1 MALEVEHHDGVAL
14 VRFADAE
21 RMNSFDAETLRDIRR
36 TITDALNDDA
46 VTALVLTGSGRAFS
60 TGADVAQFQKGI
72 DEGTNAQW
80 ILAATGEL
88 HPLMMEMHAS
98 PKPIVAAVNGVA
110 AGGGL
115 GLALA
120 ADLRIG
126 SPAARF
132 AAGYFGIGASPDG
145 GSTWF
150 MPRLIGTQRTRRFFL
165 QNEVM
170 GADEALATGLMDE
183 LVAADEL
190 QQRAMDEAR
199 RIGAWATHSRAAT
212 KRLLECTLHTDLGT
226 QLELERGLIAA
237 AGATADFREGVA
249 AFLGKRAPNFGN

>member
-1 MALEVEHHDGVAL
+1 MALDVTHQDGVAT

-21 RMNSFDAETLRDIRR
+21 RLNSFDADTLRDIRAV
-36 TITDALNDDA
+36 ITAQLQDPD
-46 VTALVLTGSGRAFS
+46 VKALVLTGSGRAFS
-60 TGADVAQFQKGI
+60 TGADVSRFQAGI
-72 DEGTNAQW
+72 EDGSITEW
-80 ILAATGEL
+80 ILEATGEL

-98 PKPIVAAVNGVA
+98 ATPIVAAVNGVA

-126 SPAARF
+126 SPDARF

-150 MPRLIGTQRTRRFFL
+150 LPRLIGTQRTRRFFL
-165 QNEVM
+165 DNEVM
-170 GADEALATGLMDE
+170 GADEALATGLMDRM
-183 LVAADEL
+183 VDADAL
-190 QQRAMDEAR
+190 QDEAVATAKR
-199 RIGAWATHSRAAT
+199 LGAWASHSRAAT
-212 KRLLECTLHTDLGT
+212 KRLLESALHTDLPT

-237 AGATADFREGVA
+237 AGSTPDFAEGVA
-249 AFLGKRAPNFGN
+249 AFLGKRSPSFA